1 MSVSPSVKS
10 VALAVEGFLSRRRPA
25 LFAGA
30 GVGAR
35 AGHPD
40 WRLYVDR
47 LAGIAD
53 QYEAETASI
62 MRRRI
67 ETGDFPGAV
76 QYFKQAPIPVGEIHS
91 HLANAL
97 RAEEYVPERLRALVS
112 LPLTRIV
119 TTNFDTSLH
128 DAWAVVRGRA
138 PIPAELGEPTLKR
151 AIYEERFNIARI
163 HGRVDVPETMVLGTN
178 DYKRLA
184 DNETYSDFLF
194 DLLTRYSCL
203 FVGFSFTD
211 PAISQVLEEYE
222 RRVGPAFPQ
231 LHLALVPAEAE
242 SLATQLRKL
251 NIEVQAYEDPES
263 DHATLWRGISTA
275 AGAISKS
282 GRLPDT
288 RRLDSA
294 HESSRKLVASSYVAM
309 RMEPRAAPLRDT
321 VLQGLIVAACAEGTG
336 AIAEDQLFERIA
348 RSTALTA
355 HELRPLAQ
363 TALNTLILRG
373 LAVRHADRTVE
384 CSGLDDAGM
393 LEDLRQLREGV
404 EDRLKV
410 RHGLTMSDE
419 ERAATDQALEEI
431 TLSRGWD
438 LGAHFAG
445 AAVDSTLRASVVAR
459 AFDMSRPA
467 IASARRKDFV
477 AATYHLLTRPN
488 VQEEG
493 ILVNLGR
500 LAFGVD
506 VVLQYG
512 RTALLHSETL
522 PSHLYLDA
530 SFIMPAIVNGSPFR
544 ATYRDAL
551 NRLIEAAS
559 RSRIHMSI
567 FVPDEFLNEIVSH
580 RQLAI
585 SRVGELGLE
594 SREALRRHLLFRGA
608 ENTNIFIGAYSAW
621 VGRIGDDPPTFSE
634 WLAEQAPYS
643 NMDELRSYLRN
654 EGFEAVSLEET
665 ADRDEQADYQ
675 GIRSALEDAY
685 VTLSPDK
692 ADVLVRHEA
701 RQLAR
706 LRHDVRA
713 GLRSL
718 FVSADNRL
726 KRAASGQTF
735 GLIGN
740 HIVSHVGLVMLT
752 DFLVGLNT
760 SDASLS
766 RLMWGVRAL
775 EDEVNDFLGLRAY
788 FTDIALQELSEVKA
802 LALPEVLDRLVAEI
816 AAAERGGAIKA
827 RISAGRGA
835 DQAEG
840 AKMLDRFEERFNEYM
855 REAIEKREAEEG
867 RPFQSD

>member
-1 MSVSPSVKS
+1 MSVSESFES
-10 VALAVEGFLSRRRPA
+10 VAVAVEEFFSRRRPA
-25 LFAGA
+25 LFARA

-40 WRLYVDR
+40 WRLYVER
-47 LAGIAD
+47 LADVAE

-67 ETGDFPGAV
+67 ASGDFPSAV

-91 HLANAL
+91 HLATAL
-97 RAEEYVPERLRALVS
+97 QAEEYVPERLRALVS
-112 LPLTRIV
+112 LPFTRIV
-119 TTNFDTSLH
+119 TTNFESSLH
-128 DAWAVVRGRA
+128 DAWAVVKGRA
-138 PIPAELGEPTLKR
+138 PIPAELGEPTLRR
-151 AIYEERFNIARI
+151 AIYEDRFNIARI
-163 HGRVDVPETMVLGTN
+163 HGRLDVPETMVLGTS
-178 DYKRLA
+178 DYQRLA
-184 DNETYSDFLF
+184 GDETYSDFLIDF
-194 DLLTRYSCL
+194 LTRYSCL

-211 PAISQVLEEYE
+211 PAIAQVLDEYE
-222 RRVGPAFPQ
+222 RRVGPAFPR
-231 LHLALVPAEAE
+231 LHLALVPATAE
-242 SLATQLRKL
+242 SLATRLRNL
-251 NIEVQAYEDPES
+251 NIEVRTYEVS
-263 DHATLWRGISTA
+263 ASAHTSLWRGVSTA
-275 AGAISKS
+275 ARAISRS
-282 GRLPDT
+282 GRVADT

-294 HESSRKLVASSYVAM
+294 HDSSRKLVASSYVAM
-309 RMEPRAAPLRDT
+309 RMEPRAAPVRDT
-321 VLQGLIVAACAEGTG
+321 VLQGLIVAACAEETG
-336 AIAEDQLFERIA
+336 AIAEDHLFERIA
-348 RSTALTA
+348 RSTTLTVQ
-355 HELRPLAQ
+355 ELRPLAQ
-363 TALNTLILRG
+363 TALNTLVSRG
-373 LAVRHADRTVE
+373 LAVRNADHTVE
-384 CSGLDDAGM
+384 CNDLDDAGM
-393 LEDLRQLREGV
+393 LEDLQQLREGV

-410 RHGLTMSDE
+410 RHGLTMSDD

-445 AAVDSTLRASVVAR
+445 AAVDSTLKASVVAQ

-477 AATYHLLTRPN
+477 EAAYHLLTRPDD
-488 VQEEG
+488 QEER

-551 NRLIEAAS
+551 NRLIEAAT
-559 RSRIHMSI
+559 RSRVSMSI

-585 SRVGELGLE
+585 LRVAELGLE
-594 SREALRRHLLFRGA
+594 SREVLRRHLLFRGA

-621 VGRIGDDPPTFSE
+621 VGRIGGDPPAFSE

-643 NMDELRSYLRN
+643 NMDELRSYLRD

-665 ADRDEQADYQ
+665 ADHDEQADYHA
-675 GIRSALEDAY
+675 IRDALDDAY
-685 VTLSPDK
+685 ETLSPDK
-692 ADVLVRHEA
+692 PEILVMHEA

-706 LRHDVRA
+706 LRHDARV

-718 FVSADNRL
+718 FISADNRL
-726 KRAASGQTF
+726 KRAASGDTF

-788 FTDIALQELSEVKA
+788 FTDIALQELNEVKA
-802 LALPEVLDRLVAEI
+802 LALPEVLDKLIAEI
-816 AAAERGGAIKA
+816 AAAEQGGAIKG

-840 AKMLDRFEERFNEYM
+840 ARMLDRFEERFNEYM

-867 RPFQSD
+867 WTLESD

>member
-1 MSVSPSVKS
+1 MSVSQSVES
-10 VALAVEGFLSRRRPA
+10 VAQAIESFFSRRRPA

-40 WRLYVDR
+40 WRLYVGR
-47 LAGIAD
+47 LADIAD
-53 QYEAETASI
+53 QHEAETASI

-67 ETGDFPGAV
+67 ESENLPSAV
-76 QYFKQAPIPVGEIHS
+76 QYFKQAPIPVGEIHR
-91 HLANAL
+91 HLAGAL
-97 RAEEYVPERLRALVS
+97 QAEEYVPQRLRALVS
-112 LPLTRIV
+112 LPFTRIA
-119 TTNFDTSLH
+119 TTNFETSLH
-128 DAWAVVRGRA
+128 DAWAAVRERA
-138 PIPAELGEPTLKR
+138 PVPAELGETTLKR

-178 DYKRLA
+178 DYEGLA
-184 DNETYSDFLF
+184 ADETYSDFLI

-211 PAISQVLEEYE
+211 PAITQVLEEYE

-231 LHLALVPAEAE
+231 LHLALVPASAE
-242 SLATQLRKL
+242 SLASRLRQL
-251 NIEVQAYEDPES
+251 NIEVEAYDDSES
-263 DHATLWRGISTA
+263 DHETLWRGISTA
-275 AGAISKS
+275 ARAISRS
-282 GRLPDT
+282 GKVPDT
-288 RRLDSA
+288 RRLDTA

-309 RMEPRAAPLRDT
+309 RMEPRAAPVRDT
-321 VLQGLIVAACAEGTG
+321 VLQGLIVAACAEESG
-336 AIAEDQLFERIA
+336 AIAEDQLFDRIA

-355 HELRPLAQ
+355 DELQPLAQ
-363 TALNTLILRG
+363 AALKTLVSRG
-373 LAVRHADRTVE
+373 LAIRHSDHTVE
-384 CSGLDDAGM
+384 CTGLDDTGM
-393 LEDLRQLREGV
+393 VEDFRRLRAGV

-410 RHGLTMSDE
+410 RHGLTMNDA

-445 AAVDSTLRASVVAR
+445 AAVDSTLRASVVTR
-459 AFDMSRPA
+459 AFDMSSPA
-467 IASARRKDFV
+467 IASERKKDFV
-477 AATYHLLTRPN
+477 EATYHMLTRPN
-488 VQEEG
+488 DQEEG

-500 LAFGVD
+500 VAFGVA

-551 NRLIEAAS
+551 NRLIEAAN
-559 RSRIHMSI
+559 RSHIRMTI

-585 SRVGELGLE
+585 SRVAELGLE
-594 SREALRRHLLFRGA
+594 SREVLRRHLLFRGA

-621 VGRIGDDPPTFSE
+621 VGRTGDDPPAFAE
-634 WLAEQAPYS
+634 WLAGHAPYS
-643 NMDELRSYLRN
+643 NMHELRSYLRN
-654 EGFEAVSLEET
+654 EGFETISLEET
-665 ADRDEQADYQ
+665 ADRDELADYYK
-675 GIRSALEDAY
+675 IRSALDATY

-692 ADVLVRHEA
+692 AEVLVRHEA

-706 LRHDVRA
+706 LRHDVKV
-713 GLRSL
+713 GMRSL
-718 FVSADNRL
+718 FISADNRL
-726 KRAASGQTF
+726 KRAASGQAF

-775 EDEVNDFLGLRAY
+775 EEEVNDFLGLRAY
-788 FTDIALQELSEVKA
+788 FTDIALQELNEVKA
-802 LALPEVLDRLVAEI
+802 LALPEVLDKFVAEI
-816 AAAERGGAIKA
+816 GAGEPGGANNA
-827 RISAGRGA
+827 PISAGRGA

-855 REAIEKREAEEG
+855 REAIEKREAEES
-867 RPFQSD
+867 QSC